1 MDARY
6 TIALARPRDLPALA
20 SIERAAGRLFEG
32 VIPAALFEQT
42 VDEDDL
48 HDARD
53 DGLLW
58 VALENDAPIGFA
70 LVEMLAPGRP
80 HLEEVDVHP
89 DHGQRGVGAAL
100 VRAVLE
106 WAARTGQRELT
117 LSTFR
122 EFAWNAPFY
131 ARLGFEE
138 IPSVELDPVLAEI
151 VRDEASRG
159 LDPALRTVMRHRV
172 G

>member
-6 TIALARPRDLPALA
+6 TIAIARSRDIPALA
-20 SIERAAGRLFEG
+20 SIERAAAAIFEDR
-32 VIPAALFEQT
+32 VPAALFAQT
-42 VDEDDL
+42 VGEEDL
-48 HDARD
+48 RDAQA
-53 DGLLW
+53 DGRLW

-70 LVEMLAPGRP
+70 LVAVLAPGRP

-89 DHGQRGVGAAL
+89 DHGRRGVGAAL

-106 WAARTGQRELT
+106 WAARSGQRELT
-117 LSTFR
+117 LTTFR

-131 ARLGFEE
+131 ARLGFDE
-138 IPSVELDPVLAEI
+138 IAATDLDPLLAAL

-159 LDPALRTVMRHRV
+159 LDPARRVVMRRRV